1 MIDDLLWLLGLVR
14 RSYLL
19 KILKQDVKYVE
30 RMKEINKNSF
40 DTKELTKWKYDTIF
54 WELNGMTR
62 EVVNILDT
70 IERK

>member
-40 DTKELTKWKYDTIF
+40 DTKELTKWKYYKIF